1 MRFSV
6 LWQNTQK
13 QRAPQILRLPC
24 PAENMQQLLSSLE
37 ERDRQLIFLRYYRRK
52 TQTEVARRLGMT
64 QVQVS
69 RREKRILQ
77 SMRQQLLD

>member
-1 MRFSV
+1 M
-6 LWQNTQK
+6 
-13 QRAPQILRLPC
+13 
-24 PAENMQQLLSSLE
+24 
-37 ERDRQLIFLRYYRRK
+37 LIRLRYFKGK
-52 TQTEVARRLGMT
+52 TQVETAAVLGMT